1 MAINRRA
8 FVFALVAL
16 IAGTTPCFAQYPPVE
31 PNAAEV
37 AAARNCLCLEQ
48 AVEQRRFELEV
59 RNGIFEKARGDLQ
72 AVERDVEQRRP
83 TVNVSDP
90 AQVDAF
96 RTLLARADAA
106 RSHYERVAVPD
117 QQQAVASYNAVVG
130 QLNSACQGRSFTT
143 YAWNAARKDLV
154 CPRN

>member
-1 MAINRRA
+1 MAILR
-8 FVFALVAL
+8 FAIAL
-16 IAGTTPCFAQYPPVE
+16 GLAAMAAGAAPGFAQYPPVE
-31 PNAAEV
+31 PNATEV

-59 RNGIFEKARGDLQ
+59 RNGIFEKARSDLQ
-72 AVERDVEQRRP
+72 AIEREVEKRRP
-83 TVNVSDP
+83 TVDVNDP
-90 AQVDAF
+90 NQVDAF
-96 RTLLARADAA
+96 RSLLARADAA
-106 RSHYERVAVPD
+106 RDHYERVAVPD
-117 QQQAVASYNAVVG
+117 QQRAVADYNAVVA